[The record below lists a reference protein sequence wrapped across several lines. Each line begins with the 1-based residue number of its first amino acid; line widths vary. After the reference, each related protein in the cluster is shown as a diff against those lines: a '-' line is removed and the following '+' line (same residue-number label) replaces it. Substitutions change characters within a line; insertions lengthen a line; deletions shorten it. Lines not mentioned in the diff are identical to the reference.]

1 MHIFSGYEMP
11 FYKFGD
17 ILFLQKI
24 NRADWVTFIT
34 GRFRATGKSISGT
47 LSGTIADTMQNHPYY
62 VQQYSQQVWL
72 RTESECTKNILDE
85 ALKNKSKPF
94 SSLPKALQMYIIL
107 SIVLQIIIFTFVTVK
122 KKQKFIANRKIS
134 YIFATQK

>member
-1 MHIFSGYEMP
+1 MILLHLERNPNEEKYGSS

-24 NRADWVTFIT
+24 NRADWVTFIM

-72 RTESECTKNILDE
+72 RTESECTENKLDE
-85 ALKNKSKPF
+85 ALK
-94 SSLPKALQMYIIL
+94 
-107 SIVLQIIIFTFVTVK
+107 
-122 KKQKFIANRKIS
+122 KQKQT
-134 YIFATQK
+134 IFKFA